1 MGPNYQKVRYEKKLN
16 YDKKKILLINKFQR
30 AEGSTHLSVEK
41 HYKGDTST
49 IEVWGN
55 LKKISNKRSITFRIS
70 CWYKL

>member
-49 IEVWGN
+49 IEV
-55 LKKISNKRSITFRIS
+55 
-70 CWYKL
+70 